1 MEMKVVQNV
10 VIDLPVRAI
19 FDYVAEFENLADWS
33 GAVIAVR
40 KSPSGATHVGTT
52 IRITLRFLGRWVES
66 TYEVVE
72 YESGHHVTLKS
83 IVGIAPC
90 VFSYL
95 FEPLEDGRTSLFFEA
110 VIQVKGA
117 PLGLT
122 ERMTASAT
130 RRQIE
135 HDLLTLKEI
144 LEAGALI
151 DVE

>member
-10 VIDLPVRAI
+10 VINLPAGEI
-19 FDYVAEFENLADWS
+19 FAYVAEFENLADWS
-33 GAVIAVR
+33 GTVIAVR
-40 KSPSGATHVGTT
+40 KTPSGAMHVGTT
-52 IRITLRFLGRWVES
+52 VLITIRFLGKWVQS

-72 YESGHHVTLKS
+72 CEPGHHITLKS
-83 IVGIAPC
+83 IAGIAPC
-90 VFSYL
+90 VFSFL
-95 FEPLEDGRTSLFFEA
+95 LEPLEDSRTRLSFEA
-110 VIQVKGA
+110 VIQKGA
-117 PLGLT
+117 YLGLAEQT
-122 ERMTASAT
+122 AASAT

>member
-1 MEMKVVQNV
+1 MEMKVAQNV
-10 VIDLPVRAI
+10 VINLPAGEI
-19 FDYVAEFENLADWS
+19 FAYVAEFENLTDWS

-40 KSPSGATHVGTT
+40 KTPSGAMHVGTT
-52 IRITLRFLGRWVES
+52 VLITIRFLGKWVQS

-72 YESGHHVTLKS
+72 CEPAHHITLKS
-83 IVGIAPC
+83 IAGIAPC
-90 VFSYL
+90 VFSFL
-95 FEPLEDGRTSLFFEA
+95 LEPLEDSRTNLSFEA
-110 VIQVKGA
+110 VIQKGA
-117 PLGLT
+117 YLGLAEQT
-122 ERMTASAT
+122 AASAT

>member
-10 VIDLPVRAI
+10 VINLPAREI
-19 FDYVAEFENLADWS
+19 FAYVAEFENLADWS

-40 KSPSGATHVGTT
+40 KTPSGAIHVGTT
-52 IRITLRFLGRWVES
+52 VLITIRFLGKWVQS

-72 YESGHHVTLKS
+72 CEPGHHITLKS
-83 IVGIAPC
+83 IAGIAPC
-90 VFSYL
+90 VFNFL
-95 FEPLEDGRTSLFFEA
+95 FEPLEAGRTRLSFEA
-110 VIQVKGA
+110 AIQQGA
-117 PLGLT
+117 YLGLAEQT
-122 ERMTASAT
+122 AASAT

>member
-1 MEMKVVQNV
+1 MEMKVAQNV
-10 VIDLPVRAI
+10 VINLPAGEI
-19 FDYVAEFENLADWS
+19 FAYVAEFENLADWS

-40 KSPSGATHVGTT
+40 KTPSGAIHVGTT
-52 IRITLRFLGRWVES
+52 VLITIRFLGRWVQS

-72 YESGHHVTLKS
+72 CEPGHHITLKS
-83 IVGIAPC
+83 IAGIAPC
-90 VFSYL
+90 VFSFL
-95 FEPLEDGRTSLFFEA
+95 FEPLETGRTRLSFEA
-110 VIQVKGA
+110 VIQQGA
-117 PLGLT
+117 YLGMVEQT
-122 ERMTASAT
+122 AASAT

>member
-10 VIDLPVRAI
+10 VIDLPVRKI
-19 FDYVAEFENLADWS
+19 FAYVAEFENLADWS

-40 KSPSGATHVGTT
+40 NTPSGTMHVGTT
-52 IRITLRFLGRWVES
+52 VRATIRFFGRWAQF

-72 YESGHHVTLKS
+72 CEPAHHITFKS
-83 IVGIAPC
+83 IAGIAPC
-90 VFSYL
+90 VFCYS
-95 FEPLEDGRTSLFFEA
+95 FEPLEDGRTRLSFEA
-110 VIQVKGA
+110 VIRTKGWF
-117 PLGLT
+117 LGLAEPT
-122 ERMTASAT
+122 AASAI

-135 HDLLTLKEI
+135 HDLLTLKDI

>member
-1 MEMKVVQNV
+1 MEMKVAQNV
-10 VIDLPVRAI
+10 VINLPAGEI
-19 FDYVAEFENLADWS
+19 FAYVAEFENLADWS

-40 KSPSGATHVGTT
+40 KTPSGAIHVGTT
-52 IRITLRFLGRWVES
+52 VLITIRFLGRWVQS

-72 YESGHHVTLKS
+72 CEPSHHITLKS
-83 IVGIAPC
+83 IAGIAPC
-90 VFSYL
+90 VFSFL
-95 FEPLEDGRTSLFFEA
+95 FEPLEAGRTRLSFEA
-110 VIQVKGA
+110 VIQQGA
-117 PLGLT
+117 YLGLAEQT
-122 ERMTASAT
+122 AASAT

>member
-1 MEMKVVQNV
+1 MEMKVAQNV
-10 VIDLPVRAI
+10 VINLPAREI
-19 FDYVAEFENLADWS
+19 FAYVAEFENLADWS

-40 KSPSGATHVGTT
+40 KTPSGAIHVGTT
-52 IRITLRFLGRWVES
+52 VLITIRFLGRWVQS

-72 YESGHHVTLKS
+72 CEPGHHITLKS
-83 IVGIAPC
+83 IAGIAPC
-90 VFSYL
+90 VFNFL
-95 FEPLEDGRTSLFFEA
+95 FEPLEASRTRLSYEA
-110 VIQVKGA
+110 VIQIKGVY
-117 PLGLT
+117 LGLT
-122 ERMTASAT
+122 EQTAASAT

>member
-10 VIDLPVRAI
+10 VINLPAGEI
-19 FDYVAEFENLADWS
+19 FAYVAEFENLADWS
-33 GAVIAVR
+33 GTVIAVR
-40 KSPSGATHVGTT
+40 KTPSGAMHVGTT
-52 IRITLRFLGRWVES
+52 VLITIRFLGKWVQS

-72 YESGHHVTLKS
+72 CEPGHHITLKS
-83 IVGIAPC
+83 IAGIAPC
-90 VFSYL
+90 VFSFL
-95 FEPLEDGRTSLFFEA
+95 FEPLEDGRTRLSFEA
-110 VIQVKGA
+110 VIQKGA
-117 PLGLT
+117 YLGLAEQT
-122 ERMTASAT
+122 AASAT